1 MADPNLRSALCN
13 KDKQVCHR
21 MISSSLIGESL
32 VVFLYELLHASALV
46 SFDRK
51 LELHPICVINS
62 IKNLIGDDRENP
74 PTALLK
80 FAVDYLFQ
88 FEFRN
93 NDQDKLDEV
102 IQNGIGH
109 TVFVGELEDAC
120 QVGDWKKA
128 EIIMSK
134 TFIASDRSRA
144 TFDTLAELALQSAP
158 KNALFIY
165 HILRGYQFQEIKDDT
180 WTFIKCVFDQI
191 NKNRL
196 DNAHEPVVITPD
208 DIKQKIIETGDVIY
222 FSAIE
227 RIWNGGYVRSRGY
240 RRELSYWLSEIHFN
254 ETGITKMINDH
265 FLIDLNKRS
274 YINFSERIINKERT
288 KNKKAEDL
296 VTLEAIRYLC
306 KNIDKNGLM
315 NIGSRF
321 NQLTK

>member
-21 MISSSLIGESL
+21 MISSNVVGESL
-32 VVFLYELLHASALV
+32 VVFLYELLYASALV
-46 SFDRK
+46 SYDKK
-51 LELHPICVINS
+51 LALHPICVINS

-74 PTALLK
+74 STELLK
-80 FAVDYLFQ
+80 FAIDYLFQ

-102 IQNGIGH
+102 IRDGIGE

-144 TFDTLAELALQSAP
+144 TFDTLAELALQNAP

-165 HILRGYQFQEIKDDT
+165 HILRGYQFQEIKKDT
-180 WTFIKCVFDQI
+180 WTFIKCIFNQMNI
-191 NKNRL
+191 NRL
-196 DNAHEPVVITPD
+196 DSAHEPVAIAPD
-208 DIKQKIIETGDVIY
+208 DIKQRIIETGDVIY

-227 RIWNGGYVRSRGY
+227 RIWHGEYVRIRGY
-240 RRELSYWLSEIHFN
+240 RRELSYWLSEIRFD
-254 ETGITKMINDH
+254 ESEIMKMINDH

-274 YINFSERIINKERT
+274 YINFSEKIINKERT
-288 KNKKAEDL
+288 KNNKAEDL
-296 VTLEAIRYLC
+296 VTLEAIRALC
-306 KNIDKNGLM
+306 KNIDKNGLTH
-315 NIGSRF
+315 IGSRF
-321 NQLTK
+321 NQLT